1 MSLQLTA
8 LYEESDTI
16 AIIRLGGSLDT
27 NTAGQLDAKAAEV
40 IKPEIKLVMLDM
52 KDLDYI
58 SSAGI
63 RSVFKIV
70 KAMKAQGGKVGASN
84 RKPQISKVFEI
95 IQALPDMQI
104 FANDEEMDEYLA
116 VVQHKIRNGEDF

>member
-1 MSLQLTA
+1 MA
-8 LYEESDTI
+8 LELKVLFEEDKSIT
-16 AIIRLGGSLDT
+16 IIRMSGSLDT
-27 NTAGQLDAKAAEV
+27 NTAVQLDAKAADV
-40 IKPEIKLVMLDM
+40 IKPDTKLIMLDM
-52 KDLDYI
+52 KDLEYI

-70 KAMKAQGGKVGASN
+70 KAMRAQGGKVGASN
-84 RKPQISKVFEI
+84 RQPQIIKVFEI

-116 VVQHKIRNGEDF
+116 VVQDKIRRGEDF